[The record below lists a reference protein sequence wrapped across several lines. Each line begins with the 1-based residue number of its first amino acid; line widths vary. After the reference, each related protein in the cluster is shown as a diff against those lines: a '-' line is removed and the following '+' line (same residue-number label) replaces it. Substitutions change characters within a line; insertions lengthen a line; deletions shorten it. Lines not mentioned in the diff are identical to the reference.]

1 MIDMT
6 NIFKFKKPSSTSF
19 KGQGTTHM
27 TETQHTDTLNNET
40 VVSDFAENEQVIE
53 TSEDPNAADPLQAL
67 QDEVANWKDKS
78 FRLAAEMDNLRK
90 RAQRDQEDAVKY
102 GLTNAA
108 RQFLHVAD
116 NLERA
121 LASVTDRATLSD
133 LILNLLSGIEATQNE
148 LLGALGKLGVTPI
161 AVKPGDTLDPQIHEV
176 MFDTPSA
183 DHPPGV
189 VLYIMETG
197 YKLHDRLLR
206 PARVAVTK
214 AAPVANGETM
224 NLSV

>member
-1 MIDMT
+1 MNTDSQNDENLT
-6 NIFKFKKPSSTSF
+6 DDF
-19 KGQGTTHM
+19 
-27 TETQHTDTLNNET
+27 TENET
-40 VVSDFAENEQVIE
+40 TLDNGEIE
-53 TSEDPNAADPLQAL
+53 ADPLKTL

-78 FRLAAEMDNLRK
+78 FRLAAEMENLRK
-90 RAQRDQEDAVKY
+90 RAQRDQDDAVKY

-121 LASVTDRATLSD
+121 LSSVANRDELSEPV
-133 LILNLLSGIEATQNE
+133 LNLLSGIEATQNE
-148 LLGALGKLGVTPI
+148 LLGALGKVGVTPI
-161 AVKPGDTLDPQIHEV
+161 TVKPGDVLDPQIHEV
-176 MFDTPSA
+176 MFDAPSN

-189 VLYIMETG
+189 ILYVMENG

-214 AAPVANGETM
+214 AAPAQGSDKM
-224 NLSV
+224 MDISA